1 MTTQTL
7 SASELRG
14 NLSEAL
20 DAVTDENALIL
31 TRRGKKDR
39 AIIDIDVLE
48 DLLMQSDPDYF
59 KTIAEARKRKEYY
72 THEEVF
78 GDLT

>member
-20 DAVTDENALIL
+20 DAVTDENTLIL
-31 TRRGKKDR
+31 TRRGKKER

-48 DLLMQSDPDYF
+48 DLLMAGDPDYL
-59 KTIAEARKRKEYY
+59 KVISDARNRREYY

-78 GDLT
+78 GDLA

>member
-7 SASELRG
+7 SASKLRS

-20 DAVTDENALIL
+20 DAVTDQNIVIL
-31 TRRGKKDR
+31 TRRGKNEQ

-48 DLLMQSDPDYF
+48 DLLAASNPEYLKD
-59 KTIAEARKRKEYY
+59 IAKSRASKERY

-78 GDLT
+78 GNL